1 LVGTSIPTQNDTKE
15 TTSMVA
21 RKTALPLAL
30 LAGAALAVPGAA
42 QAAGPTAHASGGDAP
57 ALNPAVVGNAITRTD
72 AALNSAADFIDQGD
86 GASAA
91 KPLTAARRYLI
102 RSYTGAKYLI
112 AHPPAAPPAEEGS
125 ANPAASFKYRAR
137 LAVRSS
143 HHGRKA
149 LSKYIKAHAS
159 DDGPAPPAIA
169 DNPTAVFNVLTSQYN
184 AVTGAVA
191 MYPDTTGAL
200 QAKVKLV
207 LDTAIILRNRLV
219 KAVAAAEPP
228 APAEEGRAHASG
240 GAVVGTSYAPV
251 MPGLTVLIDDEIQAM
266 TAGQAALP
274 AASQGDF
281 SAAIAADQKVE
292 AFVNTTWPPAPAD

>member
-1 LVGTSIPTQNDTKE
+1 
-15 TTSMVA
+15 MVA

-30 LAGAALAVPGAA
+30 LASAALAVPGVA
-42 QAAGPTAHASGGDAP
+42 QAQGSGAGPVAHASGSDAP
-57 ALNPAVVGNAITRTD
+57 PLNPAVVGNAITRTD
-72 AALNSAADFIDQGD
+72 AALNSAADSIDQSD

-102 RSYTGAKYLI
+102 RSYVGARYLI

-125 ANPAASFKYRAR
+125 ANPTTMFKTRAKH
-137 LAVRSS
+137 LVRDS
-143 HHGRKA
+143 HRGRKA
-149 LSKYIKAHAS
+149 RSRWIRAHAS
-159 DDGPAPPAIA
+159 DDGPAGPVIA

-184 AVTGAVA
+184 AVTAAVA
-191 MYPDTTGAL
+191 MYPDTTGTL

-228 APAEEGRAHASG
+228 APAEEGRVHAHASG
-240 GAVVGTSYAPV
+240 GAVATTYAPV
-251 MPGLTVLIDDEIQAM
+251 MPGLTVLIDDELQAM
-266 TAGQAALP
+266 TAGKSTLP

-281 SAAIAADQKVE
+281 DAEIAADQKVE
-292 AFVNTTWPPAPAD
+292 SFVNTTWPPAPAG

>member
-1 LVGTSIPTQNDTKE
+1 
-15 TTSMVA
+15 MVA

-30 LAGAALAVPGAA
+30 LTGAALAVSSVA
-42 QAAGPTAHASGGDAP
+42 QAQGTGAGPVAHAAGSDAP

-102 RSYTGAKYLI
+102 RSYVGARYLV

-125 ANPAASFKYRAR
+125 ANRTATFKNRASH
-137 LAVRSS
+137 LVRDSRR
-143 HHGRKA
+143 GRKA
-149 LSKYIKAHAS
+149 RSRWIRAHAS
-159 DDGPAPPAIA
+159 DDGPAAPAIA
-169 DNPTAVFNVLTSQYN
+169 DNPTAVFNVLTSQYS
-184 AVTGAVA
+184 AVTDAVA

-228 APAEEGRAHASG
+228 APAEEGRVHAHASQDE
-240 GAVVGTSYAPV
+240 AAPTYAPV

-266 TAGQAALP
+266 TAGKSALP

-281 SAAIAADQKVE
+281 DAAITADHKVE
-292 AFVNTTWPPAPAD
+292 SFVNTTWPPAPAD

>member
-1 LVGTSIPTQNDTKE
+1 M
-15 TTSMVA
+15 SMVA
-21 RKTALPLAL
+21 RKIALPLAL
-30 LAGAALAVPGAA
+30 LTSAALAVPGAA
-42 QAAGPTAHASGGDAP
+42 QAAGEGAGPTAHASGSGAP
-57 ALNPAVVGNAITRTD
+57 PVNPAVVGTPILRTD
-72 AALNSAADFIDQGD
+72 AALGSAADFIDQGD

-112 AHPPAAPPAEEGS
+112 ANVPPAPAGDGS
-125 ANPAASFKYRAR
+125 ANPAASFKNRAR
-137 LAVRSS
+137 LVVRSS
-143 HHGRKA
+143 HRGRKA
-149 LSKYIKAHAS
+149 LSRYIQAHAS
-159 DDGPAPPAIA
+159 GAEGTGPAFA
-169 DNPTAVFNVLTSQYN
+169 DSPTAVFNVLTSEYS
-184 AVTGAVA
+184 AATGAVG

-228 APAEEGRAHASG
+228 APPAEEGRVRAHSSDVEASP
-240 GAVVGTSYAPV
+240 YAAV

-266 TAGQAALP
+266 KAAKATLP

-281 SAAIAADQKVE
+281 DAAIAADQKVE
-292 AFVNTTWPPAPAD
+292 ALVNATWPPAPAEG